1 MISHLRHSTFL
12 VDIWGEN
19 AVAEGRAKAKL
30 TRGPVAGEGVS
41 DGQNGKNGKNEVREK
56 VRR

>member
-1 MISHLRHSTFL
+1 MITHLRHSTFL

-19 AVAEGRAKAKL
+19 AVAAGVAKAKL
-30 TRGPVAGEGVS
+30 ARGPVAGEGLS
-41 DGQNGKNGKNEVREK
+41 DGQTDGKNEVREV

>member
-41 DGQNGKNGKNEVREK
+41 DGQNGKNGKNEVRK
-56 VRR
+56 

>member
-19 AVAEGRAKAKL
+19 AVAEGISKAKL
-30 TRGPVAGEGVS
+30 VRGPVAGEGVS
-41 DGQNGKNGKNEVREK
+41 DRQNGKNEVREV